1 MNLSKSIYYLLTIT
15 FLLIIACTG
24 KTYKFTPLGN
34 TIHNNLSNY
43 KSANRIELLPRT
55 EFQTSAFIFD
65 SKNPGSTVMILGGTH
80 GNEPAGYEAA
90 LRLVDRFYKN
100 PPSNGKIIIIPE
112 ANRQSVLNYDRRIPV
127 PSGVDEERGNLNRC
141 YPGNSEGLPM
151 QRMANE
157 IQKLAIDNKVH
168 VFIDLHEA
176 VEYHLDIEETA
187 DQKALG
193 QTIIYT
199 PNEPSVWV
207 VMNLL
212 DIINSEIENPKQ
224 KFASLERPILNS
236 AAWWAGKYLGIASFT
251 FETSRKDPIEVRI
264 NYHLRL
270 VEIVLEIEGIL

>member
-1 MNLSKSIYYLLTIT
+1 MKVSKSLYYLLTIT
-15 FLLIIACTG
+15 FLLVIACTG
-24 KTYKFTPLGN
+24 RTYKFTAPGN
-34 TIHNNLSNY
+34 SIHNNLSKY
-43 KSANRIELLPRT
+43 KGVNGIELLPGT
-55 EFQTSAFIFD
+55 EFQTIAFIFD

-80 GNEPAGYEAA
+80 GDEPAGYEAA

-112 ANRQSVLNYDRRIPV
+112 ANRQAVLNYDRRISV

-151 QRMANE
+151 ERMADE
-157 IQKLAIDNKVH
+157 IQKLAIDNNVH

-187 DQKALG
+187 DQKGLG

-224 KFASLERPILNS
+224 KFTSLERPILNS
-236 AAWWAGKYLGIASFT
+236 AAWWAGDFLGIASFT